1 MEIEKAEKI
10 AEKIDR
16 LKKMKKIERC
26 LCDLGAIKVDN
37 IIIPFYLEPALGKL
51 IKKYYEEKISS
62 LKKEIESFE

>member
-1 MEIEKAEKI
+1 ME
-10 AEKIDR
+10 
-16 LKKMKKIERC
+16 KIERC

-37 IIIPFYLEPALGKL
+37 IIISFYLEPDLGKI